1 MENSDSE
8 NARAVADRDDEG
20 AAGNDGAADDEV
32 VGERDDGASG
42 RDGAEEAAADRASN
56 ERSQGARVTFRD
68 DEDPSSDA
76 EQAAGCDDRDR
87 KEACAA
93 CDGRDRKE
101 ACAACDDRNR
111 KEACDDRD
119 RKEARKPAKK
129 GDCVW
134 TMYLPSTSGKETH
147 AAASNNYGCEHYK
160 RKSKF
165 VTPCCNKVYTC
176 RFCHDEQETHTV
188 NRKEVTELI
197 CVLCDARQSVQA
209 TCQSCHCQF
218 GKYTCLECNLFDDE
232 DKNQYHCD
240 GCGICRV
247 GGRDKFFHCAKCN
260 MCLPIQLQNGHTCI
274 ENVSHSNCPVCLE
287 DIHTSRIPCHIPDCG
302 HLLHRM
308 CFEELLNSGHYAC
321 PSCQVSL
328 LDMTDLW
335 KYLDAEVSLTPM
347 PEEYNDCKTDILC
360 KDCHEECTVKFHIV
374 GLKCLNCG
382 SYNTCRIK
390 GSPCSD
396 PDALNEAAGV
406 TEEKEGS

>member
-1 MENSDSE
+1 MQNNDIEKTHT
-8 NARAVADRDDEG
+8 ATDRDDE
-20 AAGNDGAADDEV
+20 ASNSDGATEETVGDRDDEATSH
-32 VGERDDGASG
+32 DGV
-42 RDGAEEAAADRASN
+42 EETSADRESDDPNRGEGIVA
-56 ERSQGARVTFRD
+56 EPTVD
-68 DEDPSSDA
+68 DEDPNCDT
-76 EQAAGCDDRDR
+76 EQAVDVTSADRDDRDR
-87 KEACAA
+87 K
-93 CDGRDRKE
+93 DTRKSVS
-101 ACAACDDRNR
+101 
-111 KEACDDRD
+111 
-119 RKEARKPAKK
+119 KK

-134 TMYLPSTSGKETH
+134 TMYLPSTSGKETL
-147 AAASNNYGCEHYK
+147 AVSNNNYGCEHYK

-176 RFCHDEQETHTV
+176 RFCHDEQEAHTV

-197 CVLCDARQSVQA
+197 CVLCDTRQPVQA
-209 TCQSCHCQF
+209 TCQNCHCQF

-360 KDCHEECTVKFHIV
+360 KDCHEESTVKFHIV

-396 PDALNEAAGV
+396 PDALNEAAGI

>member
-1 MENSDSE
+1 MRSTEKGSKIRYYVGMQNGDSE
-8 NARAVADRDDEG
+8 KARTATEDREDHEAQSSD
-20 AAGNDGAADDEV
+20 
-32 VGERDDGASG
+32 
-42 RDGAEEAAADRASN
+42 DGAEEATEDRDEEAPSCDDGAEETAADRENDDPSP
-56 ERSQGARVTFRD
+56 ESTVTAERD
-68 DEDPSSDA
+68 DEDLTNCDV
-76 EQAAGCDDRDR
+76 EQTAAAAAATTAVTAADRGDDRDR
-87 KEACAA
+87 KET
-93 CDGRDRKE
+93 RKSV
-101 ACAACDDRNR
+101 
-111 KEACDDRD
+111 
-119 RKEARKPAKK
+119 KK

-134 TMYLPSTSGKETH
+134 TMYLPSTSGKE
-147 AAASNNYGCEHYK
+147 ALAVSNDNYGCEHYK

-176 RFCHDEQETHTV
+176 RFCHDEQEAHTV

-197 CVLCDARQSVQA
+197 CVLCDTRQPVQA
-209 TCQSCHCQF
+209 TCQNCHCQF

-347 PEEYNDCKTDILC
+347 PEEYTDCKTDILC
-360 KDCHEECTVKFHIV
+360 KDCHEESTVKFHIV

-390 GSPCSD
+390 D
-396 PDALNEAAGV
+396 PDGLNEAAGI

>member
-1 MENSDSE
+1 MQNSDSE
-8 NARAVADRDDEG
+8 KARNVADRDDEEEEEEE
-20 AAGNDGAADDEV
+20 ATSNDGAAEEAVGDRDDDEAPS
-32 VGERDDGASG
+32 RDD
-42 RDGAEEAAADRASN
+42 AEEAAADRATDGAEGTEVA
-56 ERSQGARVTFRD
+56 ER

-76 EQAAGCDDRDR
+76 EQQAAAVAG
-87 KEACAA
+87 
-93 CDGRDRKE
+93 
-101 ACAACDDRNR
+101 
-111 KEACDDRD
+111 DDRD
-119 RKEARKPAKK
+119 RKEARKKK

-134 TMYLPSTSGKETH
+134 TMYLPSTSGKETL
-147 AAASNNYGCEHYK
+147 AVANNNYGCEHYK

-176 RFCHDEQETHTV
+176 RFCHDEQEAHTV

-197 CVLCDARQSVQA
+197 CVLCDTRQPVQA
-209 TCQSCHCQF
+209 TCQNCHCQF

-360 KDCHEECTVKFHIV
+360 KDCHEESTVKFHIV

-396 PDALNEAAGV
+396 PDALNEAAGI

>member
-1 MENSDSE
+1 MQNSDSE
-8 NARAVADRDDEG
+8 KASRGVAERDDEEATSSSDGAVEETVGDRDGAVEETVADRANDDE
-20 AAGNDGAADDEV
+20 AAGV
-32 VGERDDGASG
+32 
-42 RDGAEEAAADRASN
+42 AE
-56 ERSQGARVTFRD
+56 RD
-68 DEDPSSDA
+68 DEDPSGGDA
-76 EQAAGCDDRDR
+76 EQAAAAAASVDRVDGDR
-87 KEACAA
+87 K
-93 CDGRDRKE
+93 D
-101 ACAACDDRNR
+101 
-111 KEACDDRD
+111 
-119 RKEARKPAKK
+119 ARKPVKK
-129 GDCVW
+129 GNCVW
-134 TMYLPSTSGKETH
+134 TMCLPSTSGKETLV
-147 AAASNNYGCEHYK
+147 ANNNYGCEHYK

-197 CVLCDARQSVQA
+197 CVLCDTRQPVQA
-209 TCQSCHCQF
+209 TCQNCHCQF

-347 PEEYNDCKTDILC
+347 PEEYSECKTDILC
-360 KDCHEECTVKFHIV
+360 KDCHEESTVKFHIV

-396 PDALNEAAGV
+396 PEALNEAAGI